1 VGVVRSQVKPGRSWS
16 VAGIA
21 VMCVLVWGACRRSA
35 TMVVVP
41 TLDAGREWV
50 IWDLNPAVGWERCQ
64 IHGTRLTTV
73 VVPIQYGNSP
83 PEIFDRG
90 FLAAEGE
97 QFPYAANSED
107 GGCFPLEYTHA
118 RVKHCSKCADAK
130 QRWLSEH
137 PDVDVSGRPRLTGR

>member
-1 VGVVRSQVKPGRSWS
+1 VGVVRSQVRRGRSWT
-16 VAGIA
+16 VVGLA
-21 VMCVLVWGACRRSA
+21 VMGALVSGACRRSA
-35 TMVVVP
+35 TVVVVP
-41 TLDAGREWV
+41 VVDAGREWV
-50 IWDLNPAVGWERCQ
+50 IWDLNPAVGRERCE

-73 VVPIQYGNSP
+73 VVPIQYGHAP

-97 QFPYAANSED
+97 QFPYAADSEE
-107 GGCFPLEYTHA
+107 GGCFPLGYTHA

-137 PDVDVSGRPRLTGR
+137 PDVAGSGRPRLTGR